1 MGAGATFDRIIVAD
15 GNNALVADGKRGGG
29 GVLRI
34 HGDDL
39 RVQHDQTCTRA
50 IGREERRCAEQ
61 SAKTCQ
67 CAYNAGPMNHS
78 FPRLRKSAAPKLL
91 SWRRKLYRILLAAQ
105 AHVAESG
112 CTRLRALGAACSL
125 TILFVLPG
133 PVLAAPAVAADAA
146 LVLSHATVIDVASGA
161 LQPDQAVVI
170 EGDRIISIGPSA
182 KARLP
187 KGAQVVDVTGKFLI
201 PGLWDMHVHTIFGDW
216 LPKDEKIILPLF
228 VANGITGVRDMGGD
242 LEELKVWRAQI
253 AAGKLLGPRM
263 VISGPMLDGP
273 VPRFPSSAPVKNAAD
288 GKRIVDELK
297 KSGADFIKIQ
307 SLIPRDG
314 YFAAADEAKKL
325 GIPFVGHVPDAVRAS
340 EAANAGQRSVEHFT
354 GVFEGCS
361 TIEDQLM
368 TGPKG
373 PGRFVETYDPAHA
386 QVLIA
391 LFAKNQTWQV
401 PTLVWEHG
409 QWLIDESDFS
419 HDPLTKYAPAAWKD
433 RTWPMFTKD
442 ILKDMDTDPLP
453 VRERFTQM
461 ELEMVNRMHKA
472 GVPFLAGTD
481 TAAGVHVF
489 PGFSLHEELT
499 YFVKAGLTPLE
510 ALQTATRNPALFFGK
525 TADLGSVEPG
535 KLADLVLLDA
545 NPLDDIHNTQ
555 KIRAVVLAGHYL
567 SRERLNAMLH
577 EVETS
582 AAASK

>member
-1 MGAGATFDRIIVAD
+1 MKTCSLQLPLLQADLRTALRWLACALLCSWMVAGTAGSALAAEQ
-15 GNNALVADGKRGGG
+15 ALVID
-29 GVLRI
+29 
-34 HGDDL
+34 
-39 RVQHDQTCTRA
+39 
-50 IGREERRCAEQ
+50 
-61 SAKTCQ
+61 
-67 CAYNAGPMNHS
+67 
-78 FPRLRKSAAPKLL
+78 
-91 SWRRKLYRILLAAQ
+91 
-105 AHVAESG
+105 
-112 CTRLRALGAACSL
+112 
-125 TILFVLPG
+125 
-133 PVLAAPAVAADAA
+133 
-146 LVLSHATVIDVASGA
+146 HATVVNVNDGS
-161 LQPDQAVVI
+161 LLRNMAVVI
-170 EGDRIISIGPSA
+170 TGDRISAVTASA
-182 KARLP
+182 KAKPL
-187 KGAQVVDVTGKFLI
+187 KGAQVVDGSGKFVI

-273 VPRFPSSAPVKNAAD
+273 VPRFPSSAPVKDAAD
-288 GKRIVDELK
+288 GKRVVDELQ

-340 EAANAGQRSVEHFT
+340 EASNAGQASIEHFT
-354 GVFEGCS
+354 GIFEACS
-361 TIEDQLM
+361 PMEDQFLK
-368 TGPKG
+368 GPKG
-373 PGRFVETYDPAHA
+373 PGKFVETYDQARA
-386 QVLIA
+386 KTLIE
-391 LFAKNQTWQV
+391 LLTKNQTWQV

-409 QWLIDESDFS
+409 QWLIDESDFAK
-419 HDPLTKYAPAAWKD
+419 DPLTKYAPAAWKD

-461 ELEMVNRMHKA
+461 ELEMVNQMHKA

-510 ALQTATRNPALFFGK
+510 ALQTATRNPAVFLGK
-525 TADLGSVEPG
+525 TSDFGSVESG
-535 KLADLVLLDA
+535 KLADLVVLDA
-545 NPLDDIHNTQ
+545 NPLDDTRNTQ
-555 KIRAVVLAGHYL
+555 KIRAVVLAGKYF
-567 SRERLNAMLH
+567 SREQLDAMLRS
-577 EVETS
+577 EEE
-582 AAASK
+582 AAASSK